1 MTDTTPEGGPRR
13 ARDLDELRGKLMRLI
28 TGESVQAGRA
38 FRPRPTDV
46 IISPFAKCGTTWLQ
60 QIVHSLR
67 TGGDLDFDDISR
79 VVPWLET
86 ALDLGIDLEAPQ
98 RGEPRAFKSHFAGDV
113 VPAGARYLVAVR
125 DPRDAMVSAHK
136 FFEGWFIE
144 PGTISVETLA
154 RAHFLATRDY
164 YTHLASWW
172 RRRDD
177 PAVLLL
183 AYEHMLREPRAT
195 VERIAAFIGIDADD
209 ALVDVA
215 LEQSS
220 LTSMKVHADKYDDL
234 MMRTRSERACDLP
247 AGSDSSK
254 VRAGGSGSHRDE
266 MPADLLAEFDTA
278 WRETMGAAFGL
289 ASYGALLDAL
299 AAPRS

>member
-1 MTDTTPEGGPRR
+1 MDATPATAPRR
-13 ARDLDELRGKLMRLI
+13 ARDLDELGAKLMRLVSH
-28 TGESVQAGRA
+28 ESVAAGRA
-38 FRPRPTDV
+38 FRPRATDV

-98 RGEPRAFKSHFAGDV
+98 RGTPRAFKSHLAGDA
-113 VPAGARYLVAVR
+113 VPPGARYIVATR

-144 PGTISVETLA
+144 PGAISVETLA
-154 RAHFLATRDY
+154 RAHFLGSRDY
-164 YTHLASWW
+164 FTHLASWW

-177 PAVLLL
+177 PDVLLL
-183 AYEHMLREPRAT
+183 AYEHMLRDARGTVQRVAT
-195 VERIAAFIGIDADD
+195 FIGIDADD
-209 ALVDVA
+209 ALIDVA
-215 LEQSS
+215 VEQSS
-220 LTSMKVHADKYDDL
+220 LASMKTHADKYDDL
-234 MMRTRSERACDLP
+234 MMRTRSEAVCDLP

-254 VRAGGSGSHRDE
+254 VRAGGAGSHRAE
-266 MPADLLAEFDTA
+266 MSGDLIAEFDAA
-278 WRETMGAAFGL
+278 WRATMGAAFGL
-289 ASYGALLDAL
+289 DTYAALLDAL
-299 AAPRS
+299 ATPAP